1 MRPAE
6 YMLRRMS
13 NQIYTSR
20 VGIDRIKG
28 LIRHA
33 YVQPFADPI
42 RFGVHGSMKQFY
54 GIESAE
60 ELPATLDHMVAAIGA

>member
-1 MRPAE
+1 
-6 YMLRRMS
+6 MLRLMS
-13 NQIYTSR
+13 DPVYTSR

-33 YVQPFADPI
+33 YVQPFTDPI
-42 RFGVHGSMKQFY
+42 RFGVHGSIKQFY
-54 GIESAE
+54 GVESAE